1 MRLYGFWRST
11 STWRVRIALAYK
23 GIAYEYVPIR
33 LRPQGG
39 DQDRPEFRAKNPIG
53 QVPVLELSIDGRQR
67 QLSESMAILELLE
80 ERHPSPPLLP
90 SDPFLRAR
98 ARQIALSI
106 VSGVQPLQNLA
117 VRLWVEHELGA
128 DADAWTRHWITRGLE
143 SLETLVRE
151 TAGAY
156 AVGDAVSHAD
166 VCIVPQMHSA
176 RRFGIDLGRYP
187 TLRAIEAACAP
198 LPAFID
204 ADADN
209 QPDAERG

>member
-1 MRLYGFWRST
+1 VRLYGFWRST

-23 GIAYEYVPIR
+23 GIEYEYVPIR
-33 LRPQGG
+33 LRREGG

-53 QVPVLELSIDGRQR
+53 HVPVLELSIDGRQR
-67 QLSESMAILELLE
+67 KLGESMALLELLE
-80 ERHPSPPLLP
+80 ERHPAPPLLP

-98 ARQIALSI
+98 ARQIALLI
-106 VSGVQPLQNLA
+106 VSGVQPLQNFA

-156 AVGDAVSHAD
+156 AVGDAVSFAD
-166 VCIVPQMHSA
+166 VCIVPQMHAA
-176 RRFGIDLGRYP
+176 RRFGVDLGPYP
-187 TLRAIEAACAP
+187 TLCAVEAACAT
-198 LPAFID
+198 LPSFVH
-204 ADADN
+204 ADANN